1 MKVLAI
7 IIFCSCLIVGAG
19 VWVFYPTSVQSEMKT
34 FRILSQ
40 SEFSSLR
47 KDALEFA
54 HQFEV
59 KGVEINAGD
68 SNSSSFEIYC
78 KGVPVLLVIN
88 GPILLTSHV
97 RMGADSRAPDVARF
111 RMDVYQR
118 LEPEGKPGVAGP
130 VPVQI
135 GKLEKFL
142 LKHRDGIDVEKQ
154 CR

>member
-59 KGVEINAGD
+59 KGLKLTRGIL
-68 SNSSSFEIYC
+68 IH
-78 KGVPVLLVIN
+78 LLSKFI
-88 GPILLTSHV
+88 
-97 RMGADSRAPDVARF
+97 AR
-111 RMDVYQR
+111 V
-118 LEPEGKPGVAGP
+118 
-130 VPVQI
+130 
-135 GKLEKFL
+135 
-142 LKHRDGIDVEKQ
+142 
-154 CR
+154 CRCCL